1 MKKLLESYWQMPR
14 AGKWGVWFAVVM
26 VLYFGAIEPYINFMN
41 SVTVEADRIEA
52 RLRQR
57 ASLKDRLEN
66 NRAMIDAGIAAFG
79 TPDLPQGDDRLA
91 ALDRKLSAVLNGK
104 TATEKRRLT
113 RDNLTPLT
121 LGVAQKVTRVGKELQ
136 LECETAELMTILRE
150 LELAP
155 EVSAVSRL
163 DVRRISEVN
172 PKTGGGVLSVTI
184 VVEAWAIAPDGAT
197 TAKETP
203 AATEGNL

>member
-1 MKKLLESYWQMPR
+1 
-14 AGKWGVWFAVVM
+14 
-26 VLYFGAIEPYINFMN
+26 
-41 SVTVEADRIEA
+41 
-52 RLRQR
+52 
-57 ASLKDRLEN
+57 
-66 NRAMIDAGIAAFG
+66 
-79 TPDLPQGDDRLA
+79 
-91 ALDRKLSAVLNGK
+91 VLNGK
-104 TATEKRRLT
+104 AATEKRRLT

-150 LELAP
+150 LEAAP

-184 VVEAWAIAPDGAT
+184 VVEAWAVAPDGAA